1 MQGEL
6 TQTANAF
13 KAIGAE
19 LGTTIMPLLTAL
31 VDVLKV
37 VSGVA
42 GFIHSIFKAIGSAI
56 SSITGPVGEV
66 SEGMR
71 SALGIAKAL
80 AAVTVVWGASAVY
93 ASVAAALAAST
104 GGIAAPLIPVIA
116 GAAAAGVL
124 TAGMGIVNSVGDFN
138 KPAGKGPVVST
149 REGGIFQGTKNDD
162 VAMGP
167 GISSKLAG
175 GGALSSNSNNNQIGA
190 VLNSVNTLM
199 QKLTTGG
206 IMAHAYMD
214 TSKVTANVAN
224 NSNNNTRN
232 NFAFGQG

>member
-1 MQGEL
+1 
-6 TQTANAF
+6 
-13 KAIGAE
+13 
-19 LGTTIMPLLTAL
+19 MPLLTAL

-167 GISSKLAG
+167 GISKKLSG
-175 GGALSSNSNNNQIGA
+175 GSSLSSNNNDGKYIALLGR
-190 VLNSVNTLM
+190 VDTLM

-206 IMAHAYMD
+206 IVAHASMD
-214 TSKVTANVAN
+214 GQKLTSGIIGVQ
-224 NSNNNTRN
+224 SRNTRN
-232 NFAFGQG
+232 TLALS